1 METGKY
7 RTSIAALL
15 VLLVCMSIVSNVYS
29 ATKINYRGMDGRKA
43 MIAINGS
50 YIKLTPGQTSKDG
63 VKLLSANPHEIVV
76 LVDGKRYLYK
86 RDNIHGTILPESEKI
101 ILKRDARSGGYWA
114 KGMINGKDVTF
125 LVDTG
130 ASFVVLNKIQ
140 ARKFKIKRGN
150 KEIKVNTATKTETA
164 YLVTLDSVSIGSI
177 ELKNIPACITK
188 HEYPDYPLLGM
199 SFLKHVNINQEK
211 DQMTLKYT
219 AR

>member
-29 ATKINYRGMDGRKA
+29 ATRINYRGMDGGKA
-43 MIAINGS
+43 MISINGS

-63 VKLLSANPHEIVV
+63 VKLLSANLREIVV
-76 LVDGKRYLYK
+76 LIDGKRYLYK
-86 RDNIHGTILPESEKI
+86 RDNIHGTILPGPEGI
-101 ILKRDARSGGYWA
+101 TLNRDARSGGYWA
-114 KGMINGKDVTF
+114 NGMINGKDVTF

-130 ASFVVLNKIQ
+130 ASLVVMNKIQ
-140 ARKFKIKRGN
+140 AKNFKIKRGN
-150 KEIKVNTATKTETA
+150 KEIEVSTATKTETA
-164 YLVTLDSVSIGSI
+164 YLVTLDSVSIGGI

-188 HEYPDYPLLGM
+188 HEYPNYPLLGM
-199 SFLKHVNINQEK
+199 SFLKHLQINQEK
-211 DQMTLKYT
+211 DQMTLEYT